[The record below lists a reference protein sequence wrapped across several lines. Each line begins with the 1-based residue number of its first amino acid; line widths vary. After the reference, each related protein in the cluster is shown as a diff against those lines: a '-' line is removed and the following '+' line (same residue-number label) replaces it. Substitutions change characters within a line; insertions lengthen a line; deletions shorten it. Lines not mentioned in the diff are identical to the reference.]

1 MHASRFT
8 GLVIL
13 LLLVQPIAGAQWLR
27 LPLPGTPR
35 TDDGR
40 PNLLAPAPRTPD
52 GRIDLSGIWTAAPDE
67 APGVV
72 GVGTARAGQAGDI
85 ARDVTGGAPL
95 TPWASALYQERR
107 RREGRDSPTMLCLP
121 SGLPGDMLRRLP
133 IKLVQTPAVT
143 IVLLEEFNNWRQIH
157 TDGRRLPEDPEPS
170 RFGYSVGR
178 WDGNVFVVTTTGFS
192 DRTWLDGGGM
202 PHSERLRL
210 TERFRRRDFGHMEIE
225 FTFDDP
231 KAFTRPW
238 STVVTFQLLPDTELL
253 EHHCENEKDAARIK
267 AIAAGE
273 SGSEK
278 K

>member
-1 MHASRFT
+1 
-8 GLVIL
+8 
-13 LLLVQPIAGAQWLR
+13 
-27 LPLPGTPR
+27 
-35 TDDGR
+35 
-40 PNLLAPAPRTPD
+40 
-52 GRIDLSGIWTAAPDE
+52 
-67 APGVV
+67 
-72 GVGTARAGQAGDI
+72 
-85 ARDVTGGAPL
+85 
-95 TPWASALYQERR
+95 
-107 RREGRDSPTMLCLP
+107 
-121 SGLPGDMLRRLP
+121 MLRRLP

-157 TDGRRLPEDPEPS
+157 TDGRRLPEDPDPS

-192 DRTWLDGGGM
+192 DRTWLDGGGT